1 MMSRLY
7 IILAIIGGFF
17 ALGYYCI
24 CLRDDNRKLSDDLAQ
39 VKAELK
45 TSLKESEL
53 KTKAFKERERNLLQ
67 DRKELQNEYEK
78 LLELSKTDEHYVSWS
93 DVLLP
98 ASVSNLLQ

>member
-1 MMSRLY
+1 MMSRLS
-7 IILAIIGGFF
+7 INLAIIGGFF

-78 LLELSKTDEHYVSWS
+78 LLELNKTDEHYVSWS

>member
-1 MMSRLY
+1 MSRLY
-7 IILAIIGGFF
+7 IILAIISGFF

-78 LLELSKTDEHYVSWS
+78 LLELNKTDEHYVSWS